1 MDAGDVTI
9 RVVAKDE
16 NFSAFMTRARREAQ
30 ALGESVKSAGHGTVS
45 SMQAASASIRL
56 IEGDMTR
63 NVRAVERFIT
73 TIPGIGKALQAV
85 FPIVGGLA
93 TVGIIARIG
102 EEVYKLAHD
111 LGQIRNVA
119 NESFGTLNEGAR
131 KGADSLRVANDKLE
145 EQIANLEHKPVNNLA
160 LALDEARL
168 RADDLATSLNKDYE
182 SVKKII
188 EESQK
193 GIASKLFNGGVDQGL
208 GSDIENR
215 LANIRTLARQ
225 QRDAL
230 GKGDQPGADDLAA
243 KLRAAQDEALRFADS
258 QTTMRNGTANAGTAR
273 QAAYS
278 KVYGD
283 QGINFDA
290 INQFKDLVSSQ
301 EDTADEQKRNTADQ
315 NRLKGLEQASKASA
329 ELLKSMQEG
338 IEKQK
343 AMYGVSVADELA
355 YWSARILAFSR
366 GSDQFHTV
374 QMEQFK
380 LQADL
385 YKELAEG
392 KKKYLESAKGD
403 VEGNDMLGRGAAEFR
418 KLEIEQLERSAKSA
432 QAYNEEVA
440 KGNAEQEKA
449 RTAFA
454 ETSIQM
460 QLLQGAISQ
469 LGAAQ
474 ALAAIHAHDHAAE
487 IDLVNQKL
495 ADQIRLINS
504 MPEDK
509 MSGEDK
515 ASATRNAQ
523 QEAANQIAALNGG
536 YAITQAKDKQ
546 AVASQ
551 QIGPAIRD
559 ALNEMVRDFQDMAT
573 TLKTIIPRTMDSL
586 NEDIVKAATGRGK
599 AGDFGRTFTQA
610 GDSLLKSGLQSAE
623 GKVLG
628 MFGLGPKSTPGSSP
642 MNPIYTIEVG
652 GGAGA
657 PGSYGGIL
665 GGALSHIPGV
675 GSGPIPNFL
684 TSLLPHFASGGDVL
698 ANRPIMVG
706 ENGPEPFVPRTA
718 GTIFPTG
725 SMGGGGDTHF
735 HIDARG
741 ATDPAAVNAAVMRA
755 APHIVAASSHTEHQ
769 RRIRTP
775 HGR

>member
-1 MDAGDVTI
+1 MGGTVTVRLNLNQAGYSAEMAKAQAAMNGLSAAGKRAGD
-9 RVVAKDE
+9 
-16 NFSAFMTRARREAQ
+16 
-30 ALGESVKSAGHGTVS
+30 HTVS

-119 NESFGTLNEGAR
+119 NESFGALNEGAR

-366 GSDQFHTV
+366 GSEQFHTV

-403 VEGNDMLGRGAAEFR
+403 VEGNDILGRGAAEFQ
-418 KLEIEQLERSAKSA
+418 KLLNEQLERSAKSA
-432 QAYNEEVA
+432 QAYNDEVA

-449 RTAFA
+449 ATAFA
-454 ETSIQM
+454 ETSIRIA
-460 QLLQGAISQ
+460 LLQGTMSQ
-469 LGAAQ
+469 LDAAQ
-474 ALAAIHAHDHAAE
+474 ALSAVHAHDHAAALE
-487 IDLVNQKL
+487 RINRALSTQIDLINSDPKLTDADRASAIRNASTSAHTQIAVASGQYAVQQVQDQQNVRDQKL
-495 ADQIRLINS
+495 A
-504 MPEDK
+504 
-509 MSGEDK
+509 
-515 ASATRNAQ
+515 
-523 QEAANQIAALNGG
+523 
-536 YAITQAKDKQ
+536 
-546 AVASQ
+546 
-551 QIGPAIRD
+551 PA
-559 ALNEMVRDFQDMAT
+559 MQ
-573 TLKTIIPRTMDSL
+573 DSL
-586 NEDIVKAATGRGK
+586 RAMMQDWSNMTKAIVQTMGRAIESFNDDIAKALTGHGK
-599 AGDFGRTFTQA
+599 KGDFGRTFSQA
-610 GDSLLKSGLQSAE
+610 GESLVGAGLKKGESELFGAIF
-623 GKVLG
+623 GKG
-628 MFGLGPKSTPGSSP
+628 KGQIGSSP
-642 MNPIYTIEVG
+642 MNRQYVSAVIEG
-652 GGAGA
+652 SGAATSGSGAG
-657 PGSYGGIL
+657 L
-665 GGALSHIPGV
+665 GGAAAPLLGGLMGKI
-675 GSGPIPNFL
+675 GPFIQPFI
-684 TSLLPHFASGGDVL
+684 PHFAAGGDVL
-698 ANRPIMVG
+698 PNYPSMVG
-706 ENGPEPFVPRTA
+706 ERGPEMWVPRSA
-718 GTIFPTG
+718 GTVVPND
-725 SMGGGGDTHF
+725 MLGGGDTHF

-741 ATDPAAVNAAVMRA
+741 SNDPAAVNAAIMRA
-755 APHIVAASSHTEHQ
+755 GPHIVAAASHTEHQ
-769 RRIRTP
+769 RRMRTP